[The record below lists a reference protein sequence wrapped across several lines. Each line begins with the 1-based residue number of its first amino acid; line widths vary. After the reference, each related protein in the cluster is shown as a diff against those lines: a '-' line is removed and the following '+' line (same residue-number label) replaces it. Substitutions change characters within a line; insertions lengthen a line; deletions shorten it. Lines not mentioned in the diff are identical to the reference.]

1 MTDCL
6 CRSLTHVNFQPQNGA
21 VGCGERDTFV
31 GVFDNC
37 VSTCASIDSTL
48 KFLPEFNQRNLIIL
62 TASTRLKVNDRWRSE
77 MIVSIYKVADKIA
90 RWRVVGSLFCFK
102 RSHVRSQTFCE
113 HHNIIVHQVGD
124 RPTLRFEILLYVLQ
138 NSNLEHLTD

>member
-1 MTDCL
+1 
-6 CRSLTHVNFQPQNGA
+6 
-21 VGCGERDTFV
+21 
-31 GVFDNC
+31 
-37 VSTCASIDSTL
+37 
-48 KFLPEFNQRNLIIL
+48 
-62 TASTRLKVNDRWRSE
+62 